1 MNRLGIFSIFTLALI
16 LAPLFPPLLIENT
29 TSTSR
34 WIWLFFFGLFSLIG
48 LFVWLIEAFRAAK
61 EKGEP
66 GSPKFKPKYDAIGA
80 SLLLS
85 FPLVMLLSVLIAN
98 KIGQSDFLDTW
109 ARRFLDFV
117 SYVFPWVGSLQNYY
131 GAWVSA
137 EQGQVLKALMVVSLW
152 FVYGLVLTVTLALMA
167 LADSRARHLSH
178 TTVGPRSDLAGKP
191 GMQFFCIAFG
201 VYVATSAYFGWN
213 EFEAATRAKFC
224 LIKVP
229 CYIHDDL
236 AIVAAS
242 MWKFF
247 AIFGFGGG
255 AIGIFWKFMRDP
267 FATRQ

>member
-1 MNRLGIFSIFTLALI
+1 MNRLGILSIFTLALI
-16 LAPLFPPLLIENT
+16 LAPLLPPLLIENT
-29 TSTSR
+29 SSTSR
-34 WIWLFFFGLFSLIG
+34 WTWLFFFGLFSLIG
-48 LFVWLIEAFRAAK
+48 LFGWLIAAYEASKKR
-61 EKGEP
+61 GES
-66 GSPKFKPKYDAIGA
+66 GTPKFKAKYDTIGA

-98 KIGQSDFLDTW
+98 KLGQSDFLDTW

-137 EQGQVLKALMVVSLW
+137 EQGQVLKALTVVSLW
-152 FVYGLVLTVTLALMA
+152 FVYGLVLTVTLVYMA
-167 LADSRARHLSH
+167 LVDNRVRNMSH
-178 TTVGPRSDLAGKP
+178 TSVGSRSDLAGKP

-213 EFEAATRAKFC
+213 EFEAVTRAKFC
-224 LIKVP
+224 LFKVP
-229 CYIHDDL
+229 CYIQDDL

-255 AIGIFWKFMRDP
+255 AVVIFRKFIRDP